1 MQTSSFLKQ
10 IDFNIHIL
18 IFFKLFAV
26 QSHIDVDSQSEAGSE
41 RGSVNASP
49 FMTAPGSG
57 SIGQGGGGQLS
68 GGTGSLVSGHNGHHY
83 VQPQSLPYHMHH
95 SLIQHLSDL
104 RDLHGGHLPSAAAAA
119 ASNQVQGLPLNG
131 VINHHNSNHWMSHN
145 GLKLF
150 WRSGHRFS
158 FSVLN
163 FRSCPVGFRIILHFE
178 GIFRENTGAWE

>member
-1 MQTSSFLKQ
+1 MDAPIQNQRYHSKPSEVPYYTKRNCQNIFLQAQYSEQVRQKNYKSETNCFLKQ
-10 IDFNIHIL
+10 IDFNSHFL
-18 IFFKLFAV
+18 IFLKLFPV

-49 FMTAPGSG
+49 FMNAPGGG

-68 GGTGSLVSGHNGHHY
+68 GGTGSLVPGHNGHHY

-131 VINHHNSNHWMSHN
+131 VINHHNSNH
-145 GLKLF
+145 
-150 WRSGHRFS
+150 
-158 FSVLN
+158 
-163 FRSCPVGFRIILHFE
+163 
-178 GIFRENTGAWE
+178 

>member
-1 MQTSSFLKQ
+1 MFLK
-10 IDFNIHIL
+10 
-18 IFFKLFAV
+18 LFSV
-26 QSHIDVDSQSEAGSE
+26 QSHIDVDSRSEAGSE

-49 FMTAPGSG
+49 FMNAPGGG

-68 GGTGSLVSGHNGHHY
+68 GGTGSLVPGHNGHHY

-131 VINHHNSNHWMSHN
+131 VINHHNSNH
-145 GLKLF
+145 
-150 WRSGHRFS
+150 
-158 FSVLN
+158 
-163 FRSCPVGFRIILHFE
+163 
-178 GIFRENTGAWE
+178 

>member
-1 MQTSSFLKQ
+1 M
-10 IDFNIHIL
+10 
-18 IFFKLFAV
+18 KLFAV

-49 FMTAPGSG
+49 FMNAPGGG

-68 GGTGSLVSGHNGHHY
+68 GGTGSLVPGHNGHHY

-131 VINHHNSNHWMSHN
+131 VINHHNSNH
-145 GLKLF
+145 
-150 WRSGHRFS
+150 
-158 FSVLN
+158 
-163 FRSCPVGFRIILHFE
+163 
-178 GIFRENTGAWE
+178 